1 VTYGPS
7 SWDSGH
13 YQQQQQPPQRS
24 GYRSRQA
31 APTPPAEP
39 AALAWVAVRIEAIL
53 RMQRVSYNHALTATA
68 DRPQGR
74 LPGPH
79 ALALLFAAPGPAWT
93 PDRPNYK
100 LATASRMFPWTDDR
114 RPGYNVRDADALLE
128 TMTKIAATEHNA
140 GPWDPLT
147 ITDRTETLSQG
158 AEFVGIGL
166 SSLGDPVMNWGG
178 IKPRAFGLDLP
189 AHCDVYLLDGTWIEI
204 GRERHTWT
212 MKSNKTL
219 GYLTGFD
226 AVGRSIPPDYE
237 PRPGSTHA
245 WLQALV
251 NIVDRAYQEPR
262 MRGHH
267 R

>member
-1 VTYGPS
+1 MSHGS
-7 SWDSGH
+7 GDWDPGH
-13 YQQQQQPPQRS
+13 YQPRGSFRGRQTS
-24 GYRSRQA
+24 AAEAASRA
-31 APTPPAEP
+31 AAEP
-39 AALAWVAVRIEAIL
+39 AALAWIAVRIEAIL

-68 DRPQGR
+68 DRPNGR

-114 RPGYNVRDADALLE
+114 RPGYNVRDPEALLE
-128 TMTKIAATEHNA
+128 TMTKIAGTEHNA
-140 GPWDPLT
+140 GVWDPLS
-147 ITDRTETLSQG
+147 ITDRTDPLPQG
-158 AEFVGIGL
+158 ADFVGVGL
-166 SSLGDPVMNWGG
+166 SSLGDPAMNWGG

-212 MKSNKTL
+212 MKSNRTL

-226 AVGRSIPPDYE
+226 AVGRHIPPDYQ

-245 WLQALV
+245 WLQQLV
-251 NIVDRAYQEPR
+251 TIVDRAYQELR
-262 MRGHH
+262 VRTQH